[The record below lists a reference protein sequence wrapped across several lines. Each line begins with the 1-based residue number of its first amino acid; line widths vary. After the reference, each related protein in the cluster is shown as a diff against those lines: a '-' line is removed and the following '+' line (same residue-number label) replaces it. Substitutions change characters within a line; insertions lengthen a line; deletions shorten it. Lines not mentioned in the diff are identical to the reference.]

1 MESTEDDTKKR
12 QKRSQNIDLCAQEIL
27 KLVARGS
34 AVICEILRLK
44 DYIPEPF
51 PFETKTNNTKI

>member
-1 MESTEDDTKKR
+1 MESSESDIKKPNR
-12 QKRSQNIDLCAQEIL
+12 RMNRDICHEELL

-44 DYIPEPF
+44 DYI
-51 PFETKTNNTKI
+51 NN